1 MLRRLRIL
9 PFAIV
14 LLSAPLL
21 TEGAHADGPTLHEFV
36 PDVAEDEG
44 SLLVSSGGAQPDAI
58 VYQGEVLPAPEGGGL
73 GRDERPMRAGP
84 GDGRREEEVGRRSP
98 NFHPDRV
105 TDLEG
110 NVGYF
115 TVFTPT
121 IAPYKRVTS
130 LDAVR
135 LAPDGTPILA
145 VADSRRVTVPVLG
158 ATAAA
163 PDERPRDR
171 FWGSVVADFR
181 EGTSVPLPSVAP
193 GSRVLTLQTEPPTD
207 IRLERDPAGNFHA
220 VTQRGVRA
228 QVRLVFLMD
237 APRTYFGQPLGGGA
251 ADALADR
258 VSPLPAAV
266 QSDALGFAA
275 ELGLARGGT
284 FEEAMNTLTAYFR
297 GFEESSDYPRDSGNI
312 YLDLVRSRR
321 GICRHRAYG
330 FVVTAHALGM
340 HARFVHNE
348 AHAWVEVE
356 RPAGGWMR
364 VDLGGAATGL
374 EARGG
379 DDRPRYDPPVVDPLP
394 RPAEYEQAYEEARRM
409 AGLRT
414 PPTEAAGMSGGSE
427 GTGAGSSTSGTS
439 TSASPTPDDGG
450 SSERGFLVL
459 RLDRERYEVFRGHEL
474 EITGSTRGNDEGVEG
489 LRVEAVLQAQ
499 RGDREWLLGVTV
511 SREAGRFRGV
521 FGVPPDLPV
530 GDYRLVVRSP
540 GNDTWGPAV
549 AR

>member
-1 MLRRLRIL
+1 MLRRPRIL
-9 PFAIV
+9 TLALV
-14 LLSAPLL
+14 ALSAVVL
-21 TEGAHADGPTLHEFV
+21 TEGARADGPTLHEFV

-73 GRDERPMRAGP
+73 GRDERAMRAGP
-84 GDGRREEEVGRRSP
+84 GDSRQEEEVGRRSP

-145 VADSRRVTVPVLG
+145 VADSRRIPVPVLG
-158 ATAAA
+158 ASVAA
-163 PDERPRDR
+163 PDDRPRDR

-193 GSRVLTLQTEPPTD
+193 ESRVLTLQTEPPTD

-220 VTQRGVRA
+220 VSQRGVRA

-237 APRTYFGQPLGGGA
+237 APRTYFGQPLGGGQ
-251 ADALADR
+251 ADAHAGRL
-258 VSPLPAAV
+258 SPVPVAV
-266 QSDALGFAA
+266 QSDALAFAA

-284 FEEAMNTLTAYFR
+284 FEEAMNTLSAYFR

-330 FVVTAHALGM
+330 FVITAQALGM

-374 EARGG
+374 EARGS
-379 DDRPRYDPPVVDPLP
+379 DDRPRYDPPVIDPLP

-409 AGLRT
+409 SGLRT
-414 PPTEAAGMSGGSE
+414 PPIEAAGMSGGPDGAGN
-427 GTGAGSSTSGTS
+427 GTGSGTGS
-439 TSASPTPDDGG
+439 RPATDNGGASG
-450 SSERGFLVL
+450 RGFLML
-459 RLDRERYEVFRGHEL
+459 HLDRERYEVFRGHEL

-540 GNDTWGPAV
+540 GNETWGPAV